1 MIQIV
6 FVGLGGCL
14 GSVLRYL
21 ISLATSR
28 LFGSQFPWGTLL
40 VNMTGGALIGFL
52 MAYCIARDV
61 PPEIRLFLTTG
72 FLGGLTTFS
81 TFSYETI
88 QMILAGNWGIGLLN
102 IATNLALSLG
112 GVWLGRMAFTMM
124 G

>member
-1 MIQIV
+1 MIQII
-6 FVGLGGCL
+6 FVGLGGFV
-14 GSVLRYL
+14 GSILRYL
-21 ISLATSR
+21 ITLATSK
-28 LFGSQFPWGTLL
+28 LLGSQFPWGTLI

-61 PPEIRLFLTTG
+61 SLEVRLFLTTG

-81 TFSYETI
+81 TFSHETI

-102 IATNLALSLG
+102 ITTNLVLSLG
-112 GVWLGRMAFTMM
+112 GVWLGRIAYIMM